1 MRPILVPS
9 DFSGNST
16 TALRY
21 AIRLAAIWKTSVL
34 VIHCSPYPAN
44 PEYISGS
51 PEEKKR
57 ILDREAESVMK
68 KLQKQVGAAY
78 HYLGRK
84 LDPETRVSVFFNPMI
99 VEQLI
104 ATAKA
109 KSVGLIVLG
118 SHGATGLKKLLFGST
133 ASLLIAKSPLP
144 VLAIPQQYRYR
155 KIKSLAYASDLDNLK
170 PELKKIIEFAEP
182 LKAGIGIVH
191 FEADPALWV
200 SREKLAV
207 RTLKTTGY
215 HRLSFK
221 MLPSNSERPVYRQLM
236 DYVKQSDSQW
246 LVMFTRVH
254 SFREKI
260 FQQSATGNLAAALP
274 LPLLSFQK

>member
-21 AIRLAAIWKTSVL
+21 AIRLAAILKTSVL
-34 VIHCSPYPAN
+34 VIHCSPYPADA
-44 PEYISGS
+44 EFISGS

-57 ILDREAESVMK
+57 ILDREAATVLE
-68 KLQKQVGAAY
+68 KLQKQVSGAY
-78 HYLGRK
+78 RYLRQK
-84 LDPETRVSVFFNPMI
+84 VDPDTRVSVFFNPMT
-99 VEQLI
+99 VEQNI

-109 KSVGLIVLG
+109 NRAGMIILG
-118 SHGATGLKKLLFGST
+118 SHGVTGLKKILFGST

-144 VLAIPQQYRYR
+144 VLVIPQHYRYR
-155 KIKSLAYASDLDNLK
+155 KIKSLAYATDLQNLK
-170 PELKKIIEFAEP
+170 TELKKIIEFAEP

-191 FEADPALWV
+191 FEDDPGLWV
-200 SREKLAV
+200 SGENRAA
-207 RTLKTTGY
+207 RTLKTTAY
-215 HRLSFK
+215 RRLSFK
-221 MLPSNSERPVYRQLM
+221 MLPSDSGRPVYRQLM
-236 DYVKQSDSQW
+236 DYVKLSDSQW
-246 LVMFTRVH
+246 LVMFTRAH
-254 SFREKI
+254 NFREKI